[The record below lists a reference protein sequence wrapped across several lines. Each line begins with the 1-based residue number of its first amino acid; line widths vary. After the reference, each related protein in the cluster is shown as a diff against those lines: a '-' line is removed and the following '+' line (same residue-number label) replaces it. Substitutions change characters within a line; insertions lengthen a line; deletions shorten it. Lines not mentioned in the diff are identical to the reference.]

1 MGRKHTASEVSR
13 RGNDLDKINFT
24 VRLAEVPIS
33 ISAIYH
39 STKDFCRDYLTGEEP
54 VFSLEVT
61 PGDIAYER
69 EKSAREDDYEGIP
82 IRHFS
87 DSYLERLAV
96 YRKIAEQINAP
107 LIGFDKLEQGS
118 AEEIGARD
126 TERNYGFVFELF
138 SCLGREEAGTFCAAL
153 EKLCNKLNKL
163 KEEQK

>member
-1 MGRKHTASEVSR
+1 M
-13 RGNDLDKINFT
+13 DKINFT

-87 DSYLERLAV
+87 DSYLETLAV
-96 YRKIAEQINAP
+96 YRKIAEQM
-107 LIGFDKLEQGS
+107 LDYGVLLFHGS
-118 AEEIGARD
+118 VVAVDHKAYIFTAKSGTGKSTHTRLC
-126 TERNYGFVFELF
+126 REL
-138 SCLGREEAGTFCAAL
+138 LG
-153 EKLCNKLNKL
+153 
-163 KEEQK
+163 